1 MQTSCRLRRLDRHRT
16 AARSSEPPTTDR
28 SDKLPAPEETCAGPD
43 TGRPML
49 RALSTGSDRQEC
61 RRFLLHPSTGFFFRD
76 FAVPIARRPRAEA
89 VPTRRAFQ
97 AGGPP
102 AARRGRR
109 GRRAL
114 ETETARRRKGERKH
128 LAGTGRPPP
137 PPGFFARPPPTTR
150 RPPAPITSGRLHGSA
165 AASQR
170 PRFPPGSAARVAFP
184 SVGRNR
190 PIRST
195 AGRMLASRKRPFRPG
210 DAVRTAS
217 IVASGLSPEA
227 VVAVAINHASWRAG
241 ASRSGRRQPQ
251 AGRQEDPLREPGP
264 FAPERRRSCR
274 RGRRRN
280 RVRRR

>member
-1 MQTSCRLRRLDRHRT
+1 MSTLSAASVNGIFLPRLRRPHRSPSARGGRPDPT
-16 AARSSEPPTTDR
+16 GLPGGRAAGGAARTP
-28 SDKLPAPEETCAGPD
+28 
-43 TGRPML
+43 
-49 RALSTGSDRQEC
+49 GSK
-61 RRFLLHPSTGFFFRD
+61 G
-76 FAVPIARRPRAEA
+76 ARYR
-89 VPTRRAFQ
+89 
-97 AGGPP
+97 
-102 AARRGRR
+102 
-109 GRRAL
+109 L